1 MSQILVDA
9 KAIYDLNNDPVCILP
24 AGFRLTDER
33 WDQIWSLHDKLDRF
47 NSHLELSELFPDD
60 ESLKAGFRAHSG
72 NETTL

>member
-33 WDQIWSLHDKLDRF
+33 WNQIWFLHDKLNRF
-47 NSHLELSELFPDD
+47 ISHRELSELFPDD
-60 ESLKAGFRAHSG
+60 DSLKADFRTHSG
-72 NETTL
+72 DETSL